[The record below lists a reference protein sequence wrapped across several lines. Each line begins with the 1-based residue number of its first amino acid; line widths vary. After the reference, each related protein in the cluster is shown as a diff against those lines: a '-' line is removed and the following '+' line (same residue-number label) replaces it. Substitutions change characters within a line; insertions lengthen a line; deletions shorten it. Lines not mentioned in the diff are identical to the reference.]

1 MEKFTLAALVASLA
15 FPAPAMAQEL
25 PREAVEEMEAG
36 LGELL
41 SDPTLPDR
49 MAAMTVALVG
59 ALEAMPLGEIEAAM
73 DGRVATDE
81 ERAHTLG
88 DTIAIDREALAEQT
102 RGAMIDNQ
110 ETMQRSA
117 RSLALMLPVIAKA
130 AASMAAVVDE
140 QIPGDR

>member
-1 MEKFTLAALVASLA
+1 MHKPVLAILAALTAL
-15 FPAPAMAQEL
+15 PAPALAQDL
-25 PREAVEEMEAG
+25 PREAAREMEAG

-49 MAAMTVALVG
+49 MAAMTVALAG

-73 DGRVATDE
+73 DGRVATPE
-81 ERAHTLG
+81 ERARTLG
-88 DTIAIDREALAEQT
+88 DTIAIDREALADQT
-102 RGAMIDNQ
+102 RTAMIDNR

-130 AASMAAVVDE
+130 AATMAAVVDE
-140 QIPGDR
+140 QFPEDR